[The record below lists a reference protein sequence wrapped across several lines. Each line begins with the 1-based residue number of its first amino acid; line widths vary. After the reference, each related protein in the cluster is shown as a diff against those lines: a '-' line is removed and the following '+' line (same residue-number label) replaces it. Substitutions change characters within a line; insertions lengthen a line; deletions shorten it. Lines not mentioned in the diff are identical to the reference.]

1 MAVNDG
7 EQFDLAVLQIAG
19 EWLTWGQRT
28 GMMVLRG
35 EVVHFGVPHAERTNG

>member
-28 GMMVLRG
+28 GMMELQ
-35 EVVHFGVPHAERTNG
+35 VVHFGVPHAERANG

>member
-28 GMMVLRG
+28 RMMELRG
-35 EVVHFGVPHAERTNG
+35 EVVHFGVPHAERANG